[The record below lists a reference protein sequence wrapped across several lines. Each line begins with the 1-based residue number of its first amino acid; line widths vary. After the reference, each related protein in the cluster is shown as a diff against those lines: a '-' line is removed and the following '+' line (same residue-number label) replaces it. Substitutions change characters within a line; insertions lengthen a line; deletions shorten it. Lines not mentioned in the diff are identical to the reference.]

1 MQNEPTERPTESEYW
16 EPYSEFAKTLRTWF
30 VGYGVGVPALVL
42 TQAELRQ
49 RLANAGDL
57 PTLAVCFLSGVFL
70 QVMLTLI
77 YKTAMWELY
86 MTETQPPRSK
96 GLWYR
101 SAFWISEQ
109 AWIELLVDVATIV
122 LFAIATLIAF
132 SAITNPVAI
141 AYLPARACAVDS
153 GFIPPLH

>member
-1 MQNEPTERPTESEYW
+1 MPTPTERPLESEYW

-30 VGYGVGVPALVL
+30 VGYGVGAPALVL

-57 PTLAVCFLSGVFL
+57 PALGAFFLCGVFL
-70 QVMLTLI
+70 QVLLTLI

-86 MTETQPPRSK
+86 MVETHSARSK
-96 GLWYR
+96 GRWYH
-101 SAFWISEQ
+101 SALWISEQ
-109 AWIELLVDVATIV
+109 AWIEVAVDVATVI

-132 SAITNPVAI
+132 SAVTHPVVGA
-141 AYLPARACAVDS
+141 LLLARACAVDS
-153 GFIPPLH
+153 GFVPPLH